1 MLELAAAPGLFD
13 LLVIGRGGGSLE
25 DLWAFNEEPLVRA
38 VAGCPVPIISAVG
51 HEIDFTLCDFAADVR
66 AETPS
71 AAAELISSS
80 FVAGGERT
88 THAAERMVDAI
99 EAALERMSARLDHDR
114 SRLRLL
120 SPRAVLE
127 QNQLWLDDLTNRAM
141 AAVRAGLQ
149 RQGQRLTAVA
159 GRYRACSPEA
169 RISLGSHRLLALWKR
184 LQAASPTSVL
194 NRGFV
199 IVRDEKGR
207 PIPRRAAVKAG
218 QRLANEFAD
227 GTVRVRADSD

>member
-1 MLELAAAPGLFD
+1 M
-13 LLVIGRGGGSLE
+13 E

-88 THAAERMVDAI
+88 PHAAERMVDAI

-120 SPRAVLE
+120 SPRTALRWHRGLSSE
-127 QNQLWLDDLTNRAM
+127 LLD
-141 AAVRAGLQ
+141 AAVDAIASGASYPSLVNDEAIIPAMSQTNASSQPRHSHPAGFISARDSMRPPFQ
-149 RQGQRLTAVA
+149 EQA
-159 GRYRACSPEA
+159 GSADHVS
-169 RISLGSHRLLALWKR
+169 ALP
-184 LQAASPTSVL
+184 L
-194 NRGFV
+194 
-199 IVRDEKGR
+199 
-207 PIPRRAAVKAG
+207 
-218 QRLANEFAD
+218 FAQ
-227 GTVRVRADSD
+227 